1 MPTQKYAL
9 ESGGPKRLEISWKIN
24 WKDFTV
30 KLDDQVIGT
39 ANSHKELKAGRN
51 FRLPDDSTLF
61 IHLTQT
67 PLSAGLHITR
77 NGLPL
82 PGSAQDPEVKL
93 NTAYGTIFLVAGLN
107 IVLGLLSVLFRI
119 EFLQMAGINTISIA
133 FGLTFLVLGLGAKRK
148 SRGALIIAIAIL
160 AIDGILG
167 VILAIDQGRI
177 PTGGIMARIFLLLP
191 MIQGVKAIDTLQLR
205 SS

>member
-1 MPTQKYAL
+1 
-9 ESGGPKRLEISWKIN
+9 
-24 WKDFTV
+24 
-30 KLDDQVIGT
+30 
-39 ANSHKELKAGRN
+39 
-51 FRLPDDSTLF
+51 
-61 IHLTQT
+61 
-67 PLSAGLHITR
+67 
-77 NGLPL
+77 
-82 PGSAQDPEVKL
+82 
-93 NTAYGTIFLVAGLN
+93 
-107 IVLGLLSVLFRI
+107 
-119 EFLQMAGINTISIA
+119 MAGINTISIA

-167 VILAIDQGRI
+167 VILVIDQGRI